1 MSLPTNTLATY
12 EGIGN
17 REDLA
22 DIIYRVDPTDT
33 PFMTGVEKSKATAVK
48 HEWQTQAL
56 ATAQTTNAV
65 LEGDDAAAD
74 ATTVTARISNIC
86 QISRKVPQVSGT
98 QQAVDHAGRGN
109 EMAYQE
115 LLKGLEL
122 KRDMEGS
129 LIASTSASNAGS
141 DTAVRRAGSVLAYI
155 GGNTKGNTSV
165 STLATTGVD
174 PTTAADGTG
183 FRVNGTQRAFTEV
196 QLKNVL
202 QAVWVNGG
210 KPDTIMTGS
219 FNKQVFST
227 FTGRASPIEQAV
239 TKKITAGV
247 DAYESDFGVLKV
259 VPNRFC
265 RQRDVFAFQMD
276 LWAVAFLN
284 GRRMVSV
291 PLSQTGDSV
300 KRMVISEYT
309 LEARNEKA
317 SGLVTDLTTS

>member
-1 MSLPTNTLATY
+1 MSLPTNALATY
-12 EGIGN
+12 EAIGN

-33 PFMTGVEKSKATAVK
+33 PFMTGIEKAKATAVK

-56 ATAQTTNAV
+56 ATAQTTNAQ
-65 LEGDDAAAD
+65 LEGDDVSSD
-74 ATTVTARISNIC
+74 AVTVTVRLSNIA

-115 LLKGLEL
+115 MLKGLEL

-129 LIASTSASNAGS
+129 LIASTSGSNSGS
-141 DTAVRRAGSVLAYI
+141 DTTVRRCGSILAWMRT
-155 GGNTKGNTSV
+155 NTNASTTSGT
-165 STLATTGVD
+165 SGVD
-174 PTTAADGTG
+174 PTGNDGSGVRT
-183 FRVNGTQRAFTEV
+183 NGTQRAFTEV
-196 QLKNVL
+196 QLKNTL
-202 QAVWVNGG
+202 QSIWVSGG
-210 KPDTIMTGS
+210 KPECLMTGS

-227 FTGRASPIEQAV
+227 FTGRASPIEQAA

-259 VPNRFC
+259 IPNRFS
-265 RQRDVFAFQMD
+265 RQRDVWALQMD
-276 LWAVAFLN
+276 LWAVAFVS

-291 PLSQTGDSV
+291 PIAQTGDSV
-300 KRMVISEYT
+300 RRLILSEYT
-309 LEARNEKA
+309 LESRNEKA

>member
-1 MSLPTNTLATY
+1 LATY
-12 EGIGN
+12 EAIGN

-33 PFMTGVEKSKATAVK
+33 PFLTSVEKARATAVK

-56 ATAQTTNAV
+56 ATALTTNAV
-65 LEGDDAAAD
+65 LEGDDISGGDAA
-74 ATTVTARISNIC
+74 TVSARLSNYA
-86 QISRKVPQVSGT
+86 QISRKVPIVTGT

-115 LLKGLEL
+115 MLKGLEL

-129 LIASTSASNAGS
+129 LIASTSGSTVGS
-141 DTAVRRAGSVLAYI
+141 DTNVRRLGSVLSW
-155 GGNTKGNTSV
+155 TRTNTSA
-165 STLATTGVD
+165 STGATTGVD
-174 PTTAADGTG
+174 PTGSDGGGVRT
-183 FRVNGTQRAFTEV
+183 NGTQRAFTEA
-196 QLKNVL
+196 QLKSVL
-202 QAVWVNGG
+202 QGVWVSGG
-210 KPDTIMTGS
+210 KPSVIMTGS

-227 FTGRASPIEQAV
+227 FTGRSSPIEQAA

-259 VPNRFC
+259 MPNRFQ
-265 RQRDVFAFQMD
+265 RQRDVHVFQLD
-276 LWAVAFLN
+276 LWGVAFVN

-300 KRMVISEYT
+300 RRLILSEYT

>member
-1 MSLPTNTLATY
+1 MTLPTNTLATF
-12 EGIGN
+12 EQIGN

-22 DIIYRVDPTDT
+22 DVVYRVDPTDT
-33 PFMTGVEKSKATAVK
+33 PFMTGIEKAKASAVK

-74 ATTVTARISNIC
+74 ALTVTVRLSNIA

-98 QQAVDHAGRGN
+98 AQAVDHAGRGS

-115 LLKGLEL
+115 MLKGLEL

-129 LIASTSASNAGS
+129 LIASTSGSTPGS
-141 DTAVRRAGSVLAYI
+141 DVLVRRLGSALSWLRT
-155 GGNTKGNTSV
+155 NTGMSTSG
-165 STLATTGVD
+165 TTGID
-174 PTTAADGTG
+174 PTGSDGSGVRT
-183 FRVNGTQRAFTEV
+183 NGTQRAFTEI

-202 QAVWVNGG
+202 QGIWVSGG
-210 KPDTIMTGS
+210 KPDQLMTGS

-227 FTGRASPIEQAV
+227 FTGRASPIEQAA

-259 VPNRFC
+259 IPNRFC
-265 RQRDVFAFQMD
+265 RQRDVFALQTD
-276 LWAVAFLN
+276 LWAVAFVN
-284 GRRMVSV
+284 GRRMVST

-300 KRMVISEYT
+300 KRLIISEYT
-309 LEARNEKA
+309 LESRNEKA
-317 SGLVTDLTTS
+317 SGLVTDLTTA

>member
-1 MSLPTNTLATY
+1 MSLPTNALATY
-12 EGIGN
+12 EAIGN

-33 PFMTGVEKSKATAVK
+33 PFMTGIEKAKATAVK

-56 ATAQTTNAV
+56 ATAQTTNAQ
-65 LEGDDAAAD
+65 LEGDDVSSD
-74 ATTVTARISNIC
+74 AVTVTVRLSNIA

-115 LLKGLEL
+115 MLKGLEL

-129 LIASTSASNAGS
+129 LIASTSGSNSGS
-141 DTAVRRAGSVLAYI
+141 DTTVRRCGSILAWMRT
-155 GGNTKGNTSV
+155 NTNS
-165 STLATTGVD
+165 STGATTGVD
-174 PTTAADGTG
+174 PTGNDGSGVRT
-183 FRVNGTQRAFTEV
+183 NGTQRAFTEV
-196 QLKNVL
+196 QLKNTL
-202 QAVWVNGG
+202 QSIWVSGG
-210 KPDTIMTGS
+210 KPECLMTGS

-227 FTGRASPIEQAV
+227 FTGRASPIEQAA

-259 VPNRFC
+259 IPNRFS
-265 RQRDVFAFQMD
+265 RQRDVWALQMD
-276 LWAVAFLN
+276 LWAVAFVS

-291 PLSQTGDSV
+291 PIAQTGDSV
-300 KRMVISEYT
+300 RRLILSEYT
-309 LEARNEKA
+309 LESRNEKA
-317 SGLVTDLTTS
+317 SGLVTDLTTA

>member
-1 MSLPTNTLATY
+1 MTLPTNTLATY

-33 PFMTGVEKSKATAVK
+33 PFMTGIEKAKASAVK

-74 ATTVTARISNIC
+74 ATTVTVRLSNIA

-109 EMAYQE
+109 EMSYQE
-115 LLKGLEL
+115 MLKGLEL

-129 LIASTSASNAGS
+129 LIASTSGSTPGS
-141 DTAVRRAGSVLAYI
+141 DVLVRRLGSALSWVR
-155 GGNTKGNTSV
+155 TNTSM
-165 STLATTGVD
+165 STAGTTGSD
-174 PTTAADGTG
+174 PTGSDGSGARTQ
-183 FRVNGTQRAFTEV
+183 GTQRAFTEV

-202 QAVWVNGG
+202 QGCWVSGG
-210 KPDTIMTGS
+210 KPSILMTGS

-227 FTGRASPIEQAV
+227 FTGRASPIEQAA

-259 VPNRFC
+259 IPNRFC
-265 RQRDVFAFQMD
+265 RQRDVWALQDD
-276 LWAVAFLN
+276 LWAVAFVN
-284 GRRMVSV
+284 GRRMVST

-300 KRMVISEYT
+300 KRLIVSEYT
-309 LEARNEKA
+309 LESRNEKA
-317 SGLVTDLTTS
+317 SGLVTDLTTA

>member
-1 MSLPTNTLATY
+1 MSLPTNALATY
-12 EGIGN
+12 EQIGN

-33 PFMTGVEKSKATAVK
+33 PFMTGIEKAKATAVK

-74 ATTVTARISNIC
+74 ATTVTVRLSNIA

-98 QQAVDHAGRGN
+98 AQAVDHAGRGN

-115 LLKGLEL
+115 MLKGLEL

-129 LIASTSASNAGS
+129 IIASTTGSNAGS
-141 DTAVRRAGSVLAYI
+141 DVAVRRAGSVLAWLRT
-155 GGNTKGNTSV
+155 NTNV
-165 STLATTGVD
+165 STGATTGVD
-174 PTTAADGTG
+174 PTGNDGSGART
-183 FRVNGTQRAFTEV
+183 NGTQRAFNEV
-196 QLKNVL
+196 QLKSVL
-202 QAVWVNGG
+202 QAVWVSGG
-210 KPDTIMTGS
+210 KPDILMTGS

-227 FTGRASPIEQAV
+227 FTGRASPIEQAA

-276 LWAVAFLN
+276 LWAIAFVN

-300 KRMVISEYT
+300 KRLIISEYT
-309 LEARNEKA
+309 LESRNEKA
-317 SGLVTDLTTS
+317 SGLVTDLTTA

>member
-1 MSLPTNTLATY
+1 MSLPTNALASY
-12 EGIGN
+12 EAIGN

-33 PFMTGVEKSKATAVK
+33 PFMTGVEKAKATAVK

-56 ATAQTTNAV
+56 ATAQTTNAQ
-65 LEGDDAAAD
+65 LEGDDVSSD
-74 ATTVTARISNIC
+74 AVTVTVRLSNIA

-115 LLKGLEL
+115 MLKGLEL

-129 LIASTSASNAGS
+129 LIASTSGSNSGS
-141 DTAVRRAGSVLAYI
+141 DTTVRRCGSILAWMRT
-155 GGNTKGNTSV
+155 NTNS
-165 STLATTGVD
+165 STGATTGVD
-174 PTTAADGTG
+174 PTGNDGSGVRT
-183 FRVNGTQRAFTEV
+183 NGTQRAFTEV
-196 QLKNVL
+196 QLKNTL
-202 QAVWVNGG
+202 QSIWVSGG
-210 KPDTIMTGS
+210 KPECLMTGS

-227 FTGRASPIEQAV
+227 FTGRASPIEQAA

-259 VPNRFC
+259 IPNRFS
-265 RQRDVFAFQMD
+265 RQRDVWALQMD
-276 LWAVAFLN
+276 LWAVAFVS

-291 PLSQTGDSV
+291 PIAQTGDSV
-300 KRMVISEYT
+300 RRLILSEYT
-309 LEARNEKA
+309 LESRNEKA